1 MGRARGTERP
11 FEDVL
16 GAVQRFLRALA
27 TRTGDADEFELAELV
42 GLRDSLEDA
51 IVVAIALQL
60 RRGKSWASIGEGLGM
75 RRENAFRKYAAL
87 VEAHETREQASAPS
101 LIR

>member
-1 MGRARGTERP
+1 MTRPRGTERP

-51 IVVAIALQL
+51 VVVAIAMQL

-75 RRENAFRKYAAL
+75 TKGNAHRKYATA
-87 VEAHETREQASAPS
+87 VEDLESRSASEG
-101 LIR
+101 

>member
-1 MGRARGTERP
+1 MTRPRGAERP

-51 IVVAIALQL
+51 VVVAIAMQL

-75 RRENAFRKYAAL
+75 TRSNAHRKYAAL
-87 VEAHETREQASAPS
+87 VEALEAREAA
-101 LIR
+101 